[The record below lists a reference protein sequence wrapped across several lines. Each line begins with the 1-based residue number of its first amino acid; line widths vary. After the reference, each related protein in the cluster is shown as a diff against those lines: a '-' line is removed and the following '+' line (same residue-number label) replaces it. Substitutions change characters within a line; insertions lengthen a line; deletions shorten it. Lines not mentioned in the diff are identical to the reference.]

1 MLAKVRE
8 ARKYTTACNTPR
20 TELPL
25 GVSSKYRAR
34 WSCTLSTIKAPDLDQ
49 QMPQGSENPPFRRI
63 KKPEALVTQLREGDG
78 IDPRLE
84 HRKNQH
90 AHRNSKPNH
99 AALRLAGQIAKCIR
113 GNLGDG
119 PLANFDVVGV
129 EPAKG
134 NHFLVTLGPIL
145 SDIAYDESE
154 VLQAANDRRG
164 QLRSEIASS
173 ITRKQV
179 PNLIFRVLPCTCPP
193 NRRES
198 GR

>member
-1 MLAKVRE
+1 
-8 ARKYTTACNTPR
+8 
-20 TELPL
+20 
-25 GVSSKYRAR
+25 
-34 WSCTLSTIKAPDLDQ
+34 
-49 QMPQGSENPPFRRI
+49 
-63 KKPEALVTQLREGDG
+63 
-78 IDPRLE
+78 
-84 HRKNQH
+84 
-90 AHRNSKPNH
+90 
-99 AALRLAGQIAKCIR
+99 
-113 GNLGDG
+113 
-119 PLANFDVVGV
+119 LANFDVVGV

-145 SDIAYDESE
+145 PDIAYDESE

-179 PNLIFRVLPCTCPP
+179 PNLIFRVLPCTCLP

>member
-1 MLAKVRE
+1 
-8 ARKYTTACNTPR
+8 
-20 TELPL
+20 
-25 GVSSKYRAR
+25 
-34 WSCTLSTIKAPDLDQ
+34 
-49 QMPQGSENPPFRRI
+49 MPQGSENPAFRRI
-63 KKPEALVTQLREGDG
+63 KNPESLVTQLREGDG

-90 AHRNSKPNH
+90 ARLKSKPNH

-113 GNLGDG
+113 GSLGDG

-145 SDIAYDESE
+145 PDIAYEESE

-179 PNLIFRVLPCTCPP
+179 PNLLFRVLPCTCPP
-193 NRRES
+193 NRQES
-198 GR
+198 SR